1 MDASTRNLSLA
12 AIAAALLHV
21 LLLVQAMSVR
31 EDRYFQE
38 QPLTVSLFEE
48 RINRESEP
56 EAKET
61 EVSPEV
67 VQPSPS
73 PPQVDKLIIAT
84 KPDKEAAPRVVIQ
97 TSQKSTQFKNW
108 LKSETDSFSS
118 QNPDSIGVFD
128 NTFAA
133 PAPYKS
139 PEELSVFSPNPTDV
153 RNRGDFMTEDNG
165 KRTCYVRT
173 FDLLDISSSPE
184 IVSKDCTPTKKF
196 ELKLNQPN
204 NGWADR

>member
-1 MDASTRNLSLA
+1 MEASTRNLSLA

-21 LLLVQAMSVR
+21 LLLVQAKSVSK
-31 EDRYFQE
+31 DRYFQE

-48 RINRESEP
+48 RINREPEP
-56 EAKET
+56 EAQET
-61 EVSPEV
+61 EVSPDV

-97 TSQKSTQFKNW
+97 TSQESALFKNW
-108 LKSETDSFSS
+108 LKSETDTFSN
-118 QNPDSIGVFD
+118 QNPESVGEFD
-128 NTFAA
+128 QTFTV
-133 PAPYKS
+133 PAPYQS
-139 PEELSVFSPNPTDV
+139 PEELSIFSPNPTDV

-173 FDLLDISSSPE
+173 TDLLDISSSPAV
-184 IVSKDCTPTKKF
+184 VSKDCTPAKKF